1 MATVVRR
8 RPLKTT
14 RRGADTRGVDQNRS
28 FLVAAG
34 LFVVVAICAAL
45 FLSRGGTS
53 PTTTPATTQ
62 QAATPESRY
71 LEALEPITDQEQTAW
86 LAASSGF
93 KNITD
98 DTYDSTWITAN
109 DAATKGI
116 PAIKG
121 SITSLN
127 HLRPPHQF
135 RQAQALLLQKFRLEL
150 TLTGYV
156 KTMTAKRDPA
166 AFFRLF
172 GPVGR
177 VGKAN
182 RVITPRVVQAIE
194 SAATASNLA
203 PPDWATSIN

>member
-1 MATVVRR
+1 MATVVWRG
-8 RPLKTT
+8 PLKTT
-14 RRGADTRGVDQNRS
+14 GRGADTPGMDQNRS

-45 FLSRGGTS
+45 FLSDGEPAPRPPRQPRSKPPRPKAAISKLWGRS
-53 PTTTPATTQ
+53 PI
-62 QAATPESRY
+62 RNRR
-71 LEALEPITDQEQTAW
+71 AW

-93 KNITD
+93 NNITD
-98 DTYDSTWITAN
+98 DTYDSTWVTAN

-116 PAIKG
+116 PTIKS

-135 RQAQALLLQKFRLEL
+135 RRAQALLLQKFRLEL

-166 AFFRLF
+166 QFFRLF

-182 RVITPRVVQAIE
+182 RVITPRVVQAIQ
-194 SAATASNLA
+194 SAATASHLA
-203 PPDWATSIN
+203 PPDWATNIK

>member
-1 MATVVRR
+1 LEATAQDDPERSR
-8 RPLKTT
+8 YPRH
-14 RRGADTRGVDQNRS
+14 GSNRS

-45 FLSRGGTS
+45 LLSRGGAG
-53 PTTTPATTQ
+53 PAIAPVTTQ
-62 QAATPESRY
+62 QAATPEGRY
-71 LEALEPITDQEQTAW
+71 LDALGPITDQEQAAW

-116 PAIKG
+116 AAIKG
-121 SITSLN
+121 SITSLDQ
-127 HLRPPHQF
+127 LRPPHQF
-135 RQAQALLLQKFRLEL
+135 RRAQALLLQKFRLEL

-156 KTMTAKRDPA
+156 KTITAKRDPA
-166 AFFRLF
+166 QFFRLF

-182 RVITPRVVQAIE
+182 RLITPRIVQAIE
-194 SAATASNLA
+194 SAATASHVA
-203 PPDWATSIN
+203 APDWATNIK

>member
-1 MATVVRR
+1 M
-8 RPLKTT
+8 
-14 RRGADTRGVDQNRS
+14 DQNRS
-28 FLVAAG
+28 FLAAAG

-45 FLSRGGTS
+45 FLSYGGTS
-53 PTTTPATTQ
+53 RTTTPVISDK
-62 QAATPESRY
+62 PPRREGRD
-71 LEALEPITDQEQTAW
+71 LDALGPITDQEQAAW

-116 PAIKG
+116 PVIKA

-127 HLRPPHQF
+127 QLRPPHRF

-150 TLTGYV
+150 ALTGYV

-166 AFFRLF
+166 QFFRLF
-172 GPVGR
+172 WTCWKGR
-177 VGKAN
+177 QSQPTHHTTSRASN
-182 RVITPRVVQAIE
+182 RVSRNRLTSRAARLGHAHQVTP
-194 SAATASNLA
+194 SPSDTAKRLMK
-203 PPDWATSIN
+203 

>member
-1 MATVVRR
+1 M
-8 RPLKTT
+8 
-14 RRGADTRGVDQNRS
+14 DQNRS

-45 FLSRGGTS
+45 FLTRGGTS

-62 QAATPESRY
+62 HAATPQSRY
-71 LEALEPITDQEQTAW
+71 LEALAPITDQEQSAW
-86 LAASSGF
+86 LAAFSGF
-93 KNITD
+93 NNITD

-116 PAIKG
+116 PTIKS

-166 AFFRLF
+166 QFFRLF

-182 RVITPRVVQAIE
+182 RVITPRVVQAIQ
-194 SAATASNLA
+194 SGATASNLA
-203 PPDWATSIN
+203 PPDWAKSIK